1 MGSSHEFSFP
11 LNNSESW
18 PFSNSLLFLLP
29 FVSFLLVT
37 LTLPVEGDWTLFPGA
52 LVTCIS

>member
-11 LNNSESW
+11 INNSESW